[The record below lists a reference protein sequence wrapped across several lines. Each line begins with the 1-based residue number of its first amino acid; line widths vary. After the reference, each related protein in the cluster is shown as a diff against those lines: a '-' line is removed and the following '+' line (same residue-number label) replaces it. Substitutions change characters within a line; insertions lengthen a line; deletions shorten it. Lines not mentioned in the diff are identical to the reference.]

1 MARRLPGDD
10 ARARIA
16 VISDT
21 HLPRGDRVLPAELL
35 AEAATADLI
44 LHAGDVVAAPV
55 WAELEAYGRLVGV
68 RGNGDDHDLWRRL
81 PQTRTFEV
89 AGARIGMIHDAGRA
103 DGRPARLAAL
113 FRGCDVVVFG
123 HSHVPLVEWHGG
135 QLLLNPGSAVDRRRQ
150 PTCTMVRLS
159 VGRDGIDTELLPL
172 PTARRGGST
181 ATA

>member
-1 MARRLPGDD
+1 MAGRPTTGD
-10 ARARIA
+10 ARARVA

-35 AEAATADLI
+35 GEVMAADVT

-55 WAELEAYGRLVGV
+55 WAELEGYGRLIGV

-81 PQTRTFEV
+81 PQTRTFEL
-89 AGARIGMIHDAGRA
+89 AGVRIGMIHDAGRA
-103 DGRPARLAAL
+103 DGRPARLAGL

-123 HSHVPLVEWHGG
+123 HSHVPLIEWHGG

-159 VGRDGIDTELLPL
+159 IGPGGIDPQLLPL
-172 PTARRGGST
+172 PTARRGGSST
-181 ATA
+181 AA